1 MNTRNLA
8 QDRLSSF
15 LGERLG
21 AGELAV
27 FASAP
32 ALFAF
37 AWGAPLDLGSS
48 FRGFF
53 FVSFVGLAESLLA
66 GWLLSEDCFGVAEA
80 FWLVGVELG
89 FPSLR
94 GPERVCGEA
103 FCSADCA
110 CFVLSGEDF
119 AGAEDLGV
127 FFCGCCF
134 VAAGFCCLSISS
146 LLPPPAQDGTYE
158 PAVFFQES
166 LVS

>member
-1 MNTRNLA
+1 MNTRDPA
-8 QDRLSSF
+8 HDRLSSF

-27 FASAP
+27 FASVP

-37 AWGAPLDLGSS
+37 AGVAPFDLGSS

-80 FWLVGVELG
+80 FWLADVVLG

-94 GPERVCGEA
+94 GPERVFEVV
-103 FCSADCA
+103 FCSADCV
-110 CFVLSGEDF
+110 CFVFSGEVF

-127 FFCGCCF
+127 LFCGCCF
-134 VAAGFCCLSISS
+134 EAAGFCCLSDSS
-146 LLPPPAQDGTYE
+146 LLSPPAQVGTYE
-158 PAVFFQES
+158 PAVFFHES